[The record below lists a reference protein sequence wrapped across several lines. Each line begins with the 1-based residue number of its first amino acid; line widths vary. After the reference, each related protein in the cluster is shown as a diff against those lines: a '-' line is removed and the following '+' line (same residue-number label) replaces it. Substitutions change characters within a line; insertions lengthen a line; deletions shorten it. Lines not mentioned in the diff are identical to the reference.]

1 MRLTKK
7 SIDFNRRSDNNLNI
21 ITKQLYYI
29 NVDLKRLKGVC
40 LRYDTPSSV
49 FLQNLPIV
57 RSHGCGAVEWRFYDK
72 SSGFCVYYNK

>member
-49 FLQNLPIV
+49 FFTEPPYCEITWL
-57 RSHGCGAVEWRFYDK
+57 RSGGVALL
-72 SSGFCVYYNK
+72 